1 MLETLAAART
11 ELEEIVADMPESA
24 WTAPVYENG
33 WNAKQLLCHIAS
45 TSGVAGFVL
54 TLAASPSGAGGGGAG
69 SYNVDDFN
77 RQQVAARQEKTVSEL
92 LSEAQSTFERDNALI
107 GQTEEG
113 VFGRRFRAPWGIEGS
128 VADVI
133 VGSVRDHLEAHMSDL
148 RAAAKAA

>member
-1 MLETLAAART
+1 M
-11 ELEEIVADMPESA
+11 ADMPESA

-33 WNAKQLLCHIAS
+33 WNAKQLLCHIVS

-54 TLAASPSGAGGGGAG
+54 TLAASPSGAGGGAG
-69 SYNVDDFN
+69 NYNVDDFN
-77 RQQVAARQEKTVSEL
+77 RQQVAARQERTVSAL
-92 LSEAQSTFERDNALI
+92 LSEAQSNFERDNALI

-148 RAAAKAA
+148 RAAANAA